1 MKYIV
6 AFLLLF
12 ALTTELHLKTKLQ
25 CKKSGENCFMDFE
38 CCDDLICDEG
48 TKTCEPELPKLP
60 NLPTKSKK
68 LPKRPTLG
76 EACKSR
82 YECEEP
88 YICLMRVCKPA
99 NLFSGHK
106 CKKNYECESGNCI
119 YIEEERCGRCE

>member
-48 TKTCEPELPKLP
+48 IKLV
-60 NLPTKSKK
+60 NQN
-68 LPKRPTLG
+68 
-76 EACKSR
+76 
-82 YECEEP
+82 YQN
-88 YICLMRVCKPA
+88 YQIYQQ
-99 NLFSGHK
+99 NQ
-106 CKKNYECESGNCI
+106 KNYQI
-119 YIEEERCGRCE
+119 YQLLGKLVKVVMNVKNHIYV